1 MNGLVCRLGSGRA
14 PVSTDWT
21 AGSEVVELKN
31 GRKILIEGLARSHRE
46 RYLTALNSL
55 SRRTLYLRFLSPIT
69 EISDVQVDR
78 FLDVGHD
85 GREALVAVSF
95 DTDEIV
101 GVARFATDPSRKD
114 QVEIALMVVDAW
126 QFQGVGSIL
135 LDRLIEL
142 AGRCGYRVVGA
153 TSLAENAVVKSMLR
167 ARGFTALTSLGVTE
181 WALHLSPTP
190 PSQK

>member
-1 MNGLVCRLGSGRA
+1 
-14 PVSTDWT
+14 
-21 AGSEVVELKN
+21 VVEVEN
-31 GRKILIEGLARSHRE
+31 GRKILIEGLTRSHRE

-55 SRRTLYLRFLSPIT
+55 SSRTLYLRFLSPIT
-69 EISDVQVDR
+69 KISDAQVDR

-85 GREALVAVSF
+85 GHEALVAVSF

-101 GVARFATDPSRKD
+101 GVARFATDPSRRD
-114 QVEIALMVVDAW
+114 HVEIALVVADAW
-126 QFQGVGSIL
+126 QFQGVGSSL
-135 LDRLIEL
+135 LNHLIEL
-142 AGRCGYRVVGA
+142 AGRCGYQVVGA
-153 TSLAENAVVKSMLR
+153 TSLAENAVASSMLR